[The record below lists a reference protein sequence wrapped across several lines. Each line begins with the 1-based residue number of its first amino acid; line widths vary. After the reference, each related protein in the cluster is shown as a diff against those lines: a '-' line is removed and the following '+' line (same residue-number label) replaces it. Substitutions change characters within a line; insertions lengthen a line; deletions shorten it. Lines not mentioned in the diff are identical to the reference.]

1 MADNTTTY
9 TAIIEAEVTG
19 GEDVKKLGDDTQEAE
34 VKFKSLKTQIRETTV
49 ALQKLEDEGKST
61 GKEFEDLRAKLDD
74 LNDTQDR
81 ARFRAGQL
89 DDQLS
94 ALPGPIGQAGSAF
107 KTFNDS
113 LNQFG
118 KTLTISLGIVGL
130 LVAAFFAIKEAL
142 SKTEEGTALL
152 SQATTALNKVMAPF
166 FALLEAVGTAVL
178 PILIK
183 GLDALGSVINKVAGF
198 FGVKASKINEVTKS
212 LEKNNEYA
220 NKIAEEEKK
229 RADAAKALADKAQ
242 AEKEK
247 RDTAAKA
254 KREKAEAEQKKRE
267 EERQKR
273 LEAGQKVQIEN
284 YLSTLEA
291 RDKELYVRGQK
302 LQEDLITLEKAGFK
316 DKTAALEAFRIEEAA
331 INKKYDDEAQK
342 KLDEEKKKREDEAK
356 AKEEEDKKKA
366 EEKLKAE
373 SQARADKGLLLQAE
387 FNLDRANNDA
397 TFQDELDLFDRTRQ
411 LGKEELEA
419 QKASADA
426 ITAYENET
434 AAARIQLEKAQQA
447 AKLSIISDALGS
459 VADLVGRDTVAGK
472 ALAVG
477 QAIINT
483 YLGATA
489 ALAASPPPFNFIAAG
504 ATIAAGLVN
513 VKKILETKLPGVPG
527 GSSGA
532 GAGSVQL
539 PTAPSLPQ
547 INAPQIGG
555 TQPAT
560 PGAQIASTLAGATD
574 KPIKAYV
581 VSGDVSS
588 QQALDRRTSK
598 AATF

>member
-1 MADNTTTY
+1 MAENTTIY
-9 TAIIEAEVTG
+9 TTIIEAEVTG
-19 GEDVKKLGDDTQEAE
+19 GDSVKKLGEDTEE
-34 VKFKSLKTQIRETTV
+34 TEKKVGSLKSQIRETVV
-49 ALQKLEDEGKST
+49 AMQKLEAEGNT
-61 GKEFEDLRAKLDD
+61 LGKDFQDLRAKLDD
-74 LNDTQDR
+74 LNDAQDR
-81 ARFRAGQL
+81 VNFKSGQL

-107 KTFNDS
+107 KAFNDS
-113 LNQFG
+113 INQFG

-130 LVAAFFAIKEAL
+130 LVAAFFAIKDAL

-247 RDTAAKA
+247 RDAAAKA
-254 KREKAEAEQKKRE
+254 KREKAEAERKKRE
-267 EERQKR
+267 EERQKQ

-291 RDKELYVRGQK
+291 RDKELYIRGQK

-316 DKTAALEAFRIEEAA
+316 DKTGALEAFRIEEAA

-342 KLDEEKKKREDEAK
+342 KIDEEKKKKDEEAK
-356 AKEEEDKKKA
+356 AKAEEDKKIA

-387 FNLDRANNDA
+387 FNLDRANNEA

-426 ITAYENET
+426 ITAYEKET
-434 AAARIQLEKAQQA
+434 AAARIQLERAQQA
-447 AKLSIISDALGS
+447 VKLSIIADALGS
-459 VADLVGRDTVAGK
+459 VADLVGKDTAAGK
-472 ALAVG
+472 ALAIG

-513 VKKILETKLPGVPG
+513 VKKILETPLPGVPAGSGG
-527 GSSGA
+527 GSR
-532 GAGSVQL
+532 GSVTL

-588 QQALDRRTSK
+588 AQALDRRTSK

>member
-1 MADNTTTY
+1 MAENTTTY

-19 GEDVKKLGDDTQEAE
+19 GEDVKKLGDDTQETE
-34 VKFKSLKTQIRETTV
+34 VKFKSLKSQIRETTV
-49 ALQKLEDEGKST
+49 ALQKLEDEGKAT

-81 ARFRAGQL
+81 ATFKAGQF

-94 ALPGPIGQAGSAF
+94 SLPGPLGQIGGGLRTLGES
-107 KTFNDS
+107 FNK
-113 LNQFG
+113 FG
-118 KTLTISLGIVGL
+118 TTLTVSLGIVGL

-142 SKTEEGTALL
+142 TKTEEGTALL
-152 SQATTALNKVMAPF
+152 SQATTALNKIMAPF

-183 GLDALGSVINKVAGF
+183 GLDALGSVLNKVAGF

-247 RDTAAKA
+247 RDAAAKA
-254 KREKAEAEQKKRE
+254 KREKAEAEQKKKD
-267 EERQKR
+267 EERKKQ

-302 LQEDLITLEKAGFK
+302 LQEDLITLDKAGFK
-316 DKTAALEAFRIEEAA
+316 DKTSALEAFRIEEAA

-342 KLDEEKKKREDEAK
+342 KLDEEKKKKEDDAK
-356 AKEEEDKKKA
+356 AKAEEDKKIA
-366 EEKLKAE
+366 EEKSKAE
-373 SQARADKGLLLQAE
+373 SQARADKGLLLQSE
-387 FNLDRANNDA
+387 FDLDRANNQA

-447 AKLSIISDALGS
+447 AKLSIIADALGS
-459 VADLVGRDTVAGK
+459 VADLVGKDTAAGK

-513 VKKILETKLPGVPG
+513 VKKILETPLPGAPAGSGG
-527 GSSGA
+527 GSR
-532 GAGSVQL
+532 GSVTL

-574 KPIKAYV
+574 KPIRAYV
-581 VSGDVSS
+581 VSGEVSS
-588 QQALDRRTSK
+588 QQAMDRRVSK

>member
-1 MADNTTTY
+1 MAENTTTY

-19 GEDVKKLGDDTQEAE
+19 GEDVKKLGDD
-34 VKFKSLKTQIRETTV
+34 VKGADEKFVSLRAQIRETTI
-49 ALQKLEDEGKST
+49 ALQKLEDEGKSA

-74 LNDTQDR
+74 LNDTQER
-81 ARFRAGQL
+81 AAFRAGQF
-89 DDQLS
+89 DDKLS
-94 ALPGPIGQAGSAF
+94 AMPGVFGQAGGALKS
-107 KTFNDS
+107 FNDS
-113 LNQFG
+113 VNQFG
-118 KTLTISLGIVGL
+118 KTLTYSLGVIGL

-166 FALLEAVGTAVL
+166 FALLEQVGRFVL
-178 PILIK
+178 PIITK
-183 GLDALGSVINKVAGF
+183 GFEALGSVLNKVAGF

-220 NKIAEEEKK
+220 NKIAEDEKK
-229 RADAAKALADKAQ
+229 RVEDAKKLADKAQ

-247 RDTAAKA
+247 RDAAAKA
-254 KREKAEAEQKKRE
+254 KREKAEAERKKRE
-267 EERQKR
+267 EERKKTV
-273 LEAGQKVQIEN
+273 EAAQKVQIEN

-291 RDKELYVRGQK
+291 RDKELFIRGQK
-302 LQEDLITLEKAGFK
+302 LQEDLLALEKAGFK
-316 DKTAALEAFRIEEAA
+316 DKTGALEAFRIEEAA

-342 KLDEEKKKREDEAK
+342 KIDEEKKKKEEEDKAK
-356 AKEEEDKKKA
+356 AEEDKKKA

-373 SQARADKGLLLQAE
+373 SQARADKGLLLQSE

-426 ITAYENET
+426 ITAYEKET

-447 AKLSIISDALGS
+447 VKLSIIADALGS
-459 VADLVGRDTVAGK
+459 VADLVGKDTAAGK
-472 ALAVG
+472 ALAIG

-513 VKKILETKLPGVPG
+513 VKKILETPLPGVPAGSGG
-527 GSSGA
+527 GSR
-532 GAGSVQL
+532 GSVTL

-574 KPIKAYV
+574 KPLRAYV
-581 VSGDVSS
+581 VSGEVSS

>member
-1 MADNTTTY
+1 MAENTTTY
-9 TAIIEAEVTG
+9 TTIIDAQVTG
-19 GEDVKKLGDDTQEAE
+19 GDDVQKLGDD
-34 VKFKSLKTQIRETTV
+34 VKGADEKFVSLRTQIRETTI

-61 GKEFEDLRAKLDD
+61 GKEFDDLRAKLDD
-74 LNDTQDR
+74 LNDTQER
-81 ARFRAGQL
+81 AAFRAGQF
-89 DDQLS
+89 DDQLAS
-94 ALPGPIGQAGSAF
+94 LPGPLGQIGGGLRTLGES
-107 KTFNDS
+107 FNK
-113 LNQFG
+113 FG
-118 KTLTISLGIVGL
+118 TTLTVSLGIVGL

-142 SKTEEGTALL
+142 TKTEEGTALL
-152 SQATTALNKVMAPF
+152 SQATTALNKIMAPF

-212 LEKNNEYA
+212 LEKNNEFA
-220 NKIAEEEKK
+220 NKIADEEKK

-242 AEKEK
+242 AAKDK
-247 RDTAAKA
+247 RDAAAKA
-254 KREKAEAEQKKRE
+254 KREKAEAERQKRE
-267 EERQKR
+267 EERRKNV
-273 LEAGQKVQIEN
+273 EAGQKVQIEN

-291 RDKELYVRGQK
+291 RDKELFIRGQK
-302 LQEDLITLEKAGFK
+302 LQEDLLALEKAGFK
-316 DKTAALEAFRIEEAA
+316 DKSAALEAYRLEEAA

-342 KLDEEKKKREDEAK
+342 KIDEEKKKKEEEDKAK
-356 AKEEEDKKKA
+356 AEEDKKKA
-366 EEKLKAE
+366 EEKLKLE
-373 SQARADKGLLLQAE
+373 SQERADKGLLLQAE
-387 FNLDRANNDA
+387 FNLDRATNEA
-397 TFQDELDLFDRTRQ
+397 TFQDELDLFERTRQ
-411 LGKEELEA
+411 LGLEELQA
-419 QKASADA
+419 QKASSDA
-426 ITAYENET
+426 ITAYEKET

-447 AKLSIISDALGS
+447 TKLAIISDALGS